1 MIISATAMKKINPD
15 TRLRNATI
23 DFSPLMPSGNPF
35 HFIIDETGPRGVTIK

>member
-1 MIISATAMKKINPD
+1 MIISAAAMKKINPD

-35 HFIIDETGPRGVTIK
+35 HFIIDETGPRGVNIQ